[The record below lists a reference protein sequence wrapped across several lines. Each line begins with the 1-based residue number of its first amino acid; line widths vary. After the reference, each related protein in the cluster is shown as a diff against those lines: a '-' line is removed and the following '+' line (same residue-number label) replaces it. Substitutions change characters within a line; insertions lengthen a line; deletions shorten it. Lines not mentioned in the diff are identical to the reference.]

1 MKEVKKAK
9 EAANNNK
16 QSQGFDWMIGGAN
29 PLGGAAAETKPKQD
43 YQKEKQGGFARDQKK
58 PETFAKDGINF
69 TKGRPQFKKSE
80 HVGNKGDFP
89 ELGDEHKNA

>member
-16 QSQGFDWMIGGAN
+16 QSQGFDWIIGGAN

-43 YQKEKQGGFARDQKK
+43 YQKDKQGGFSRD
-58 PETFAKDGINF
+58 
-69 TKGRPQFKKSE
+69 
-80 HVGNKGDFP
+80 
-89 ELGDEHKNA
+89 